1 MTSSGSSD
9 FTATESSIIQDAF
22 LLASAYDPEE
32 TLPAANYNIARR
44 MLNMICKTLAVTA
57 NLWVTKDTA
66 HTLVPGTQSYT
77 VGTGLDISIARPG
90 RLKAARRT
98 ASSVDIPLEVVSRQ
112 EYMDIPNKGL
122 QAPPLIAYYD
132 PLVANGVLYVWPTG
146 STGNTSITLTF
157 QRYIEDFDAQ
167 GNTPDLPPEWHLALV
182 YQLALVLAQSYMGK
196 IPQELKM
203 QADMILSAVS
213 QNDEENMSM
222 RFSVR

>member
-9 FTATESSIIQDAF
+9 FTTTESSIIQDAF
-22 LLASAYDPEE
+22 LLASVYDPEE

-44 MLNMICKTLAVTA
+44 MLNMICKTLAVTT

-66 HTLVPGTQSYT
+66 HTLTPGTQSYT
-77 VGTGLDISIARPG
+77 VGTGLNISIARPG
-90 RLKAARRT
+90 RLEAARRT
-98 ASSVDIPLEVVSRQ
+98 ASGVDIPLGVVSRQ
-112 EYMDIPNKGL
+112 EYMDTPNKSL

-132 PLVANGVLYVWPTG
+132 PQVSSGVLYVWPTG
-146 STGNTSITLTF
+146 STGNTSVTLTF
-157 QRYIEDFDAQ
+157 QRYIEDFDVQ

-182 YQLALVLAQSYMGK
+182 YQLALMLAQSYMGK
-196 IPQELKM
+196 IPQELKT
-203 QADMILSAVS
+203 QADMILAAVS